1 MNPLYLRPDHAS
13 GYIEEKNGN
22 EYLTFDPTDENK
34 ERLKNTMMFLIKLET
49 KSKK

>member
-22 EYLTFDPTDENK
+22 EYLTFDSTDENK